1 MDLDEMA
8 SGRANND
15 IFPGHTTVVKRL
27 TNNAVFRDPVLTAV
41 HNSCGPL
48 ESSTESMTVAH
59 KVHAY
64 AALLQQTDLRLQHP
78 DWIQPN
84 RQCPMCDSYEAR
96 LIKSLPTSIPTESS
110 DNMVAVSHLPTLV
123 NAKNSSVVI
132 FL

>member
-1 MDLDEMA
+1 M
-8 SGRANND
+8 
-15 IFPGHTTVVKRL
+15 VKRL
-27 TNNAVFRDPVLTAV
+27 TNTAVFRDTVLTAV
-41 HNSCGPL
+41 QNSCGPL

-110 DNMVAVSHLPTLV
+110 VTWSR
-123 NAKNSSVVI
+123 SVI
-132 FL
+132 FQPWSTRKIRQSSFFYSLP

>member
-15 IFPGHTTVVKRL
+15 IFPGHTTMVKRL

-41 HNSCGPL
+41 QNSCGPL

-84 RQCPMCDSYEAR
+84 GQCPTCDFYEAR
-96 LIKSLPTSIPTESS
+96 LMKLLAASRRDSPNQPAALP
-110 DNMVAVSHLPTLV
+110 D
-123 NAKNSSVVI
+123 
-132 FL
+132 